1 MPRGVARWVWE
12 LSYEMILLEVGTKE
26 NMSDVVDLILTHV
39 EDVDQ
44 LLQLTQEMN
53 ARQEYELII
62 RIGERCF
69 SIAAANLEK
78 DLEDQSKILKEQF
91 DALLKK
97 LPAVISYIAPH
108 IYMDLLLTN
117 CVAPSPSTNWV
128 QPDFR

>member
-69 SIAAANLEK
+69 SISATNLEK
-78 DLEDQSKILKEQF
+78 DLEDQAKILKEQF

-97 LPAVISYIAPH
+97 LPAVIPYTALH
-108 IYMDLLLTN
+108 IYIWTS
-117 CVAPSPSTNWV
+117 C
-128 QPDFR
+128 